1 MFVTIRP
8 ILVFFF
14 LAAAAMAVEEDVTV
28 VLDVRQENRLLQLK
42 EEEIFI
48 AGKGSKGVYEQEWVT

>member
-14 LAAAAMAVEEDVTV
+14 LAAAAMAVE
-28 VLDVRQENRLLQLK
+28 ENRLLQLK